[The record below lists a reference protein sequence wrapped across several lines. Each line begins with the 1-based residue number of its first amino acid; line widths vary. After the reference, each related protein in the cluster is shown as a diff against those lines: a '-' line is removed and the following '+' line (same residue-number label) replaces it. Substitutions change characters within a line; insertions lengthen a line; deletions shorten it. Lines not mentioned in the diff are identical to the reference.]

1 MPGPSATIAL
11 PKIPVKSLKTKNEAH
26 VGANAQ
32 AIVNIVNSGKVVIAM
47 TRRPNSSLSGAHTIG
62 PSQRL
67 VVSSISD
74 NYQSS
79 ALPNT

>member
-11 PKIPVKSLKTKNEAH
+11 PKIPVKSLNTKSDAH

-32 AIVNIVNSGKVVIAM
+32 AIVNIVKRGKVVIAIN
-47 TRRPNSSLSGAHTIG
+47 RRPNSSLSGAHTIG

-67 VVSSISD
+67 VVSSISA
-74 NYQSS
+74 NYQTSG
-79 ALPNT
+79 LPNT

>member
-11 PKIPVKSLKTKNEAH
+11 PKIPVKSLKTKSDAH

-32 AIVNIVNSGKVVIAM
+32 AIVNIVNMGKVVI
-47 TRRPNSSLSGAHTIG
+47 TISRRPNSSLSGAHTIG

-67 VVSSISD
+67 MISSISEK
-74 NYQSS
+74 YQNSD
-79 ALPNT
+79 LPNT